1 MFDRYQLPEL
11 QRALLRAPAVVLL
24 GPRQV
29 GKTTLAFQ
37 VAQADGVYLDLES
50 PEDRNKLSNVEQYL
64 RARQDKLVVLDEVQ
78 RLPTLFEPLRGLI
91 DQARRATG
99 SAANGAPPRTNGLYL
114 LLGSASLDLIQHSS
128 ETLAGRIAFV
138 ELSGL
143 HRLEV
148 PPTLWD
154 NLWVRGGFPQ
164 SLTAQSELES
174 VLWRRDFTR
183 TYLERDVA
191 QFAPRTSAELLRRF
205 WTMLAHLQG
214 STLNIAQL
222 ARNLGVDTRTAN
234 GYLNLLT
241 DLLLIRQLAPW
252 HSNQGKRLV
261 KSHKVYIRD
270 SGLLHSLLGIADLDA
285 LLSHPIVGASWEGH
299 VIESL
304 LSVAPAGTTPSFYR
318 SNAGAEIDLLITWPN
333 GEHWAIEIKRS
344 TTPKVE
350 RGFYS
355 ACEDITPSRKWVVY
369 PGTEA
374 YPLSNDIQVMPL
386 HTAMQALAAGP
397 LPSPKS
403 HGARTPAPNSAAI
416 E

>member
-1 MFDRYQLPEL
+1 MFTRFKLAEVQQAL
-11 QRALLRAPAVVLL
+11 QRAPAVVLL

-29 GKTTLAFQ
+29 GKTTLAFE
-37 VAQADGVYLDLES
+37 VAQPDGVYLDLES

-64 RARQDKLVVLDEVQ
+64 RARLDQLVVLDEVQ
-78 RLPTLFEPLRGLI
+78 RLPGLFEPLRGLI
-91 DQARRATG
+91 DQARRNG
-99 SAANGAPPRTNGLYL
+99 AANNTRSEGLYL
-114 LLGSASLDLIQHSS
+114 LLGSASLDLIQRSS

-148 PPTLWD
+148 PPNLWD
-154 NLWVRGGFPQ
+154 GLWVRGGFPQ
-164 SLTAQSELES
+164 SLSAQSEADS
-174 VLWRRDFTR
+174 VQWRRDFTR

-214 STLNIAQL
+214 STLNMAQL
-222 ARNLGVDTRTAN
+222 ARNLGIDTRTAN
-234 GYLNLLT
+234 GYLDLLT
-241 DLLLIRQLAPW
+241 DLLLTRKLAPW
-252 HSNQGKRLV
+252 HNNQGKRLV
-261 KSHKVYIRD
+261 KSNKVYLRD
-270 SGLLHSLLGIADLDA
+270 SGLLHSLLGITDMDA
-285 LLSHPIVGASWEGH
+285 LLSHPVVGASWEGH

-304 LSVAPAGTTPSFYR
+304 LAVAPAGAIPSFYR

-355 ACEDITPSRKWVVY
+355 ACEEVRPSRKWLIY
-369 PGTEA
+369 PGSEG
-374 YPLSNDIQVMPL
+374 YSLGDEIEVMPV
-386 HTAMQALAAGP
+386 HTAMQTLVHQGC
-397 LPSPKS
+397 SFW
-403 HGARTPAPNSAAI
+403 
-416 E
+416 

>member
-1 MFDRYQLPEL
+1 MMFTRLKRKEL
-11 QRALLRAPAVVLL
+11 QNALLRSPAVVLL

-29 GKTTLAFQ
+29 GKTTLALD
-37 VAQADGVYLDLES
+37 VALPDGGYLDLES

-64 RARQDKLVVLDEVQ
+64 RGRLDRLIVLDEVQ
-78 RLPTLFEPLRGLI
+78 RMPTLFEPLRGLI
-91 DQARRATG
+91 DRARRAG
-99 SAANGAPPRTNGLYL
+99 VANGSRSHGLYL
-114 LLGSASLDLIQHSS
+114 LLGPASLDLIQRSS
-128 ETLAGRIAFV
+128 ETLAGRIAFI

-148 PPTLWD
+148 PSGLWD
-154 NLWVRGGFPQ
+154 DLWVRGGFPQ
-164 SLTAQSELES
+164 SLTAMSDADS
-174 VLWRRDFTR
+174 VLWRRNFTR

-214 STLNIAQL
+214 STLNVAQL
-222 ARNLGVDTRTAN
+222 ARNLDVDTRTAN
-234 GYLNLLT
+234 GYLGLLT
-241 DLLLIRQLAPW
+241 DLLLTRKLAPW

-270 SGLLHSLLGIADLDA
+270 SGLLHSLLGITDMDA

-304 LSVAPAGTTPSFYR
+304 LAVAPAGTQPSFYR
-318 SNAGAEIDLLITWPN
+318 SNAGAEIDLLLTWPN

-355 ACEDITPSRKWVVY
+355 ACEDIQPSRKWLIY
-369 PGTEA
+369 PGSEC
-374 YPLSNDIQVMPL
+374 YPLGDGIEVMTL
-386 HTAMQALAAGP
+386 HGAMQALVQP
-397 LPSPKS
+397 P
-403 HGARTPAPNSAAI
+403 
-416 E
+416 

>member
-1 MFDRYQLPEL
+1 MMFTRKKLLELEQTL
-11 QRALLRAPAVVLL
+11 QRSPAVVLL

-29 GKTTLAFQ
+29 GKTTLALQ
-37 VAQADGVYLDLES
+37 VAEPDGAYLDLES
-50 PEDRNKLSNVEQYL
+50 PEDRNKLDNVEQYL
-64 RARQDKLVVLDEVQ
+64 RTRQERLVVLDGVQ

-91 DQARRATG
+91 DQARRTG
-99 SAANGAPPRTNGLYL
+99 SANGTRTNGFYL

-148 PPTLWD
+148 PPELWD
-154 NLWVRGGFPQ
+154 ALWVRGGFPP
-164 SLTAQSELES
+164 SLTALSEADSL
-174 VLWRRDFTR
+174 LWRRDFTR

-214 STLNIAQL
+214 STLNMAQL
-222 ARNLGVDTRTAN
+222 ARNLGIDTRTAN
-234 GYLNLLT
+234 GYLDLLT
-241 DLLLIRQLAPW
+241 DLLLTRKLAPW
-252 HSNQGKRLV
+252 STNQGKRLV

-270 SGLLHSLLGIADLDA
+270 SGLLHSLLGITNMDA

-304 LSVAPAGTTPSFYR
+304 LAVAPAGTQPSFYR
-318 SNAGAEIDLLITWPN
+318 SNAGAEIDLLLTWPN

-355 ACEDITPSRKWVVY
+355 ACEDIQPTHKLLIY
-369 PGTEA
+369 PGHES
-374 YPLSNDIQVMPL
+374 YPLGDGIEVMPL
-386 HTAMQALAAGP
+386 HAAMQALVNA
-397 LPSPKS
+397 
-403 HGARTPAPNSAAI
+403 
-416 E
+416 

>member
-1 MFDRYQLPEL
+1 MMFRRFKHAEL
-11 QRALLRAPAVVLL
+11 QNALRRAPAVVLL

-29 GKTTLAFQ
+29 GKTTLALE
-37 VAQADGVYLDLES
+37 VAQPDGGYLDLES

-64 RARQDKLVVLDEVQ
+64 RTRLNRLIVLDEVQ
-78 RLPTLFEPLRGLI
+78 RMPTLFEPLRGLI
-91 DQARRATG
+91 DQARRAG
-99 SAANGAPPRTNGLYL
+99 AANGTRTNGFYL

-148 PPTLWD
+148 PSDLWD
-154 NLWVRGGFPQ
+154 DLWVRGGFPQ
-164 SLTAQSELES
+164 SLTALCDADS

-222 ARNLGVDTRTAN
+222 ARNLDVDTRTAN
-234 GYLNLLT
+234 GYLDLLT
-241 DLLLIRQLAPW
+241 DLLLTRKLAPW

-261 KSHKVYIRD
+261 KSNKVYVRD
-270 SGLLHSLLGIADLDA
+270 SGLLHSLLGIADMDA

-304 LSVAPAGTTPSFYR
+304 LAVAPAGTVPSFYR
-318 SNAGAEIDLLITWPN
+318 SNAGAEIDLLLSWPN

-355 ACEDITPSRKWVVY
+355 ACEDIRPSRKWLIY
-369 PGTEA
+369 PGSEC
-374 YPLSNDIQVMPL
+374 YPLGDGVEVMSL
-386 HTAMQALAAGP
+386 HSAMQTLVASGM
-397 LPSPKS
+397 S
-403 HGARTPAPNSAAI
+403 
-416 E
+416 

>member
-1 MFDRYQLPEL
+1 MMFTRKKLLELEQTL
-11 QRALLRAPAVVLL
+11 QRSPAVVLL

-29 GKTTLAFQ
+29 GKTTLALQ
-37 VAQADGVYLDLES
+37 VAEPDGAYLDLES
-50 PEDRNKLSNVEQYL
+50 PEDRNKLDNVEQYL
-64 RARQDKLVVLDEVQ
+64 STRQERLVVLDEVQ

-91 DQARRATG
+91 DQARRTG
-99 SAANGAPPRTNGLYL
+99 SANGTRTNGFYL

-148 PPTLWD
+148 PPELWD
-154 NLWVRGGFPQ
+154 ALWVRGGFPP
-164 SLTAQSELES
+164 SLTALSEADS
-174 VLWRRDFTR
+174 SLWRRDFTR

-214 STLNIAQL
+214 STLNMAQL
-222 ARNLGVDTRTAN
+222 ARNLGIDTRTAN
-234 GYLNLLT
+234 GYLDLLTNLLLT
-241 DLLLIRQLAPW
+241 RKLAPW
-252 HSNQGKRLV
+252 STNQGKRLV

-270 SGLLHSLLGIADLDA
+270 SGLLHSLLGITNMDA

-304 LSVAPAGTTPSFYR
+304 LAVAPAGTQPSFYR
-318 SNAGAEIDLLITWPN
+318 SNAGAEIDLLLTWPN

-355 ACEDITPSRKWVVY
+355 ACEDIQPTRKLLIY
-369 PGTEA
+369 PGHES
-374 YPLSNDIQVMPL
+374 YPLGDGIEVMPL
-386 HTAMQALAAGP
+386 HAAMQALVNA
-397 LPSPKS
+397 
-403 HGARTPAPNSAAI
+403 
-416 E
+416 